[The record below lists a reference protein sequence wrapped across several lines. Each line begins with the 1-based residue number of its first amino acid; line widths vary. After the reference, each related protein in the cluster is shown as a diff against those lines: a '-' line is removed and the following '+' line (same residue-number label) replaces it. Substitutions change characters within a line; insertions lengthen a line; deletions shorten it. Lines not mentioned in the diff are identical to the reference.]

1 MALMNKNRVLLIIG
15 LIFTVF
21 LANLALASLEIAD
34 ADLTAAVNYEKL
46 EDNDDQL
53 NFEKSITITNT
64 GNTTENITV
73 ALQDL
78 RTDYEL
84 SVSPA
89 SVEIAAGASS
99 EIKLSGK
106 IPVNADQGISEIGL
120 LKIGGT
126 STEEFKLKTD
136 VQPMLEIKKINV
148 YVNGER
154 VKSITENA
162 EKVKELEPGD
172 KVELKFQLKNLFD
185 DEYDEGDID
194 GEISIELNDD
204 NFGERINEEQEFDIK
219 AGAVL
224 ESADN
229 EVVFAFTIPKTI
241 EEDDQYKLEI
251 TVEGK
256 DGNKARYEVRW
267 DLGLEVERAQDDVR
281 IEKLS
286 VSPEE
291 LTCTRELQFV
301 IRVTNFGSD
310 EQKHAALTVINSDLG
325 INENFQFELD
335 RGITDDNSV
344 LRQFPIVLKEDLVLG
359 TYPIVVSAFYDYNTL
374 DDKKTVELV
383 VKECPTNGAEETE
396 EGNGTSDEEEEEET
410 VTDTLTS
417 SVIAKSIEKIPYT
430 AEDFMVALIIVAV
443 VVIFILIIV
452 LLMMLLK

>member
-1 MALMNKNRVLLIIG
+1 MVPMNKNRALVIIG

-21 LANLALASLEIAD
+21 LVNLALASLEITET
-34 ADLTAAVNYEKL
+34 DLTAAITYEDL
-46 EDNDDQL
+46 EDYDDQL
-53 NFEKSITITNT
+53 NFENTITVINT
-64 GNTTENITV
+64 GNTTENITLT
-73 ALQDL
+73 LQDL
-78 RTDYEL
+78 ITNYKL
-84 SVSPA
+84 TVSPT
-89 SVEIAAGASS
+89 SLEITAGASS
-99 EIKLSGK
+99 EIKVSGK
-106 IPVNADQGISEIGL
+106 IPVNVDQGISEIGL

-126 STEEFKLKTD
+126 ATEEFKLKTD
-136 VQPMLEIKKINV
+136 VQSMLEIKKINV

-172 KVELKFQLKNLFD
+172 QVELKFQLKNLFD
-185 DEYDEGDID
+185 DEYDEGDIK
-194 GEISIELNDD
+194 GEISIELNDN
-204 NFGERINEEQEFDIK
+204 NFGERINEDQEFEIE

-224 ESADN
+224 ESADD
-229 EVVFAFTIPKTI
+229 EVVFAFTIPKTV

-267 DLGLEVERAQDDVR
+267 DLGLEVEREQDDVR

-310 EQKHAALTVINSDLG
+310 EQKNAALTVINSDLG
-325 INENFQFELD
+325 INEDFQFELD

-344 LRQFPIVLKEDLVLG
+344 LRQFPIVLKEDLVSG

-374 DDKKTVELV
+374 DDKQTIDLV
-383 VKECPTNGAEETE
+383 VKECPTNAAEE
-396 EGNGTSDEEEEEET
+396 NVLVVDEEEEEET
-410 VTDTLTS
+410 VTEALTS
-417 SVIAKSIEKIPYT
+417 SFVVKSIEKIPYT
-430 AEDFMVALIIVAV
+430 AEDFMVALIIIAIII
-443 VVIFILIIV
+443 IFILTIV
-452 LLMMLLK
+452 LLMTLLK